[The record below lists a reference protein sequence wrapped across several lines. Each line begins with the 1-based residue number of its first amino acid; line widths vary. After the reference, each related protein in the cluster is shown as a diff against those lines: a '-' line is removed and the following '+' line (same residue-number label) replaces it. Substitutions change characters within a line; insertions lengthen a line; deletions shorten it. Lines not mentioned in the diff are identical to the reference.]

1 MSDIFVARQPIF
13 TKDQRVFAYELLFR
27 SAQGQTAYLG
37 QDGNQATAQVLTDSL
52 LEFGFMKLTN
62 HRTAFVNFPADML
75 MEPFV
80 AELPS
85 NMIAIEI
92 LETVPPT
99 PAIVY
104 RCKELKE
111 KGFRLA
117 LDDFV
122 FSPVY
127 KDLIALA
134 DYIKVD
140 FRTTPGSER
149 QALVKQL
156 ARPGLAFLAEK
167 VETAAEY
174 REAVACGY
182 ELIQGYFFGKPDVL
196 SGRTVRLLEQS
207 AVLFMQEL
215 LNKDVDYKRL
225 EEILRRDISL
235 SYKILR
241 FINSSYFGFK
251 MEITSIRQAL
261 ILIGKQELYKWSSL
275 WVLSSLSMDKP
286 PELLRLSLV
295 RARFAELIGEEMK
308 RKNTHEFFLCGMF
321 SLIDAFLDRPMVE
334 IVSELPVRQYVK
346 EAMTGGHN
354 LLAIVLQ
361 LVGFY
366 EQADWENGAK
376 CAAKLGLT
384 EEKLA
389 DAYYRAQL
397 WKSLC

>member
-27 SAQGQTAYLG
+27 SAKGQTAYLG
-37 QDGNQATAQVLTDSL
+37 KDGNQATAQVLTDSL
-52 LEFGFMKLTN
+52 LEFGFTKLTN
-62 HRTAFVNFPADML
+62 RRSAFVNFPADML

-85 NMIAIEI
+85 KLIVIEI
-92 LETVPPT
+92 LETVAPT

-104 RCKELKE
+104 RCKELKG

-134 DYIKVD
+134 DYIKID
-140 FRTTPGSER
+140 FRTTPGPER

-156 ARPGLAFLAEK
+156 ARPGLVFLAEK

-196 SGRTVRLLEQS
+196 SGRTVRLIEQS

-225 EEILRRDISL
+225 EDILRRDISL

-251 MEITSIRQAL
+251 MEITSIKQAL
-261 ILIGKQELYKWSSL
+261 ILIGKQDLYKWSSL
-275 WVLSSLSMDKP
+275 WVLSSLAMDKP

-295 RARFAELIGEEMK
+295 RARFAELIGERLR

-321 SLIDAFLDRPMVE
+321 SLIDAFLDRPMAE
-334 IVSELPVRQYVK
+334 IVSELPVREYVK
-346 EAMTGGHN
+346 SAMMGENN
-354 LLAIVLQ
+354 LLGTVLQ
-361 LVGFY
+361 LVAFY
-366 EQADWENGAK
+366 EQADWENGAT
-376 CAAKLGLT
+376 CATKLGLA
-384 EEKLA
+384 EEQLA
-389 DAYYRAQL
+389 DSYYRAQL
-397 WKSLC
+397 WKSWC